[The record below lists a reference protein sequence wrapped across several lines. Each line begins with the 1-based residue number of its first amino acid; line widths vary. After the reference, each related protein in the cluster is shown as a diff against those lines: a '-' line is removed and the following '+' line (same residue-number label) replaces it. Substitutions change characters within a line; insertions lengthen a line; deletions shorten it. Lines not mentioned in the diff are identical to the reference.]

1 MSIPVNI
8 RAISPLSI
16 RRQLDNLQSLPIV
29 CVVNAS
35 HLPVQKTRG
44 QCQWCYLYEASK
56 GNQTTNA
63 ENVRLT
69 FALTVLS
76 LFMIFGIENFFLP
89 FFLDLFLYT
98 LEIN

>member
-1 MSIPVNI
+1 MLSMP
-8 RAISPLSI
+8 AISQYGKPEVDVSGVI
-16 RRQLDNLQSLPIV
+16 CMR
-29 CVVNAS
+29 
-35 HLPVQKTRG
+35 
-44 QCQWCYLYEASK
+44 ASK
-56 GNQTTNA
+56 GNQTTSA

-76 LFMIFGIENFFLP
+76 FFMIFGIEIFFLP